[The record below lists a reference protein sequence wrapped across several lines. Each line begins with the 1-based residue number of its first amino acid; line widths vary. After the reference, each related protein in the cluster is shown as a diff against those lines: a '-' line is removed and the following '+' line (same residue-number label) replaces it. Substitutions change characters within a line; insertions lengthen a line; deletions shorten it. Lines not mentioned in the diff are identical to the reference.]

1 MRPAAGDVE
10 VVQLRDGNAA
20 RKPGRDRGVEILALP
35 VLVRVERLHV
45 AAPAIAAALGDHVQV
60 DAAGHHLGGDCR
72 RLIVDLLEHP
82 LVVVQHRRAA
92 ATARP
97 VDGGPID
104 REVLVVVARSV
115 HAQRALLHG
124 LRAADV
130 VGVDLHAGDDLGERP
145 RIAARRH
152 AFENR
157 LVHHR
162 LLQVRLH
169 VDRGR
174 RARHGDR
181 LLQGAHFELQVD
193 GRGEAGADDD
203 VAALDG
209 PESLQLELQRVSAR
223 REPIET
229 VGAAAVGHLRGRAA
243 EQAFAA
249 ERHRHA
255 WQHAAA
261 GILDDA
267 GDRSRGDLR
276 LAPAAREPETR
287 RQTTTTT
294 GGDGSWSPPPEF
306 RIGT

>member
-1 MRPAAGDVE
+1 MPPGR
-10 VVQLRDGNAA
+10 
-20 RKPGRDRGVEILALP
+20 PGRDRVVEIVALP
-35 VLVRVERLHV
+35 VLVGVERLHV

-60 DAAGHHLGGDCR
+60 DAAGHHLGGDRR

-92 ATARP
+92 AAARP

-104 REVLVVVARSV
+104 RKVLVVVARSV
-115 HAQRALLHG
+115 DAQRALLHG

-130 VGVDLHAGDDLGERP
+130 VGVDLYARDDFGERP
-145 RIAARRH
+145 RIAARWH
-152 AFENR
+152 ALENR

-174 RARHGDR
+174 LAGHGDR
-181 LLQGAHFELQVD
+181 LLQRAHLELQVD
-193 GRGEAGADDD
+193 GRREACADDD
-203 VAALDG
+203 VTALDG
-209 PESLQLELQRVSAR
+209 PEPLQLEFQRVSAR

-229 VGAAAVGHLRGRAA
+229 VSAAAVGHLRGRAA

-249 ERHRHA
+249 QRHRHA
-255 WQHAAA
+255 WQQAAA
-261 GILDDA
+261 GVFDDA
-267 GDRSRGDLR
+267 GDRSRGNLR
-276 LAPAAREPETR
+276 GRRKHENQRQGGRPATA
-287 RQTTTTT
+287 T
-294 GGDGSWSPPPEF
+294 GSGRIMGSSSKV